1 MQQLREG
8 DPRAVGR
15 YTVLARL
22 GAGAG
27 GVVFLA
33 RSPGGRLVAVKVIH
47 PHLTRQPEFRRRFE
61 REIQALRAVG
71 GFHTA
76 AVIDAGWSRT
86 TAWLA
91 TEYVPAPALEQLVT
105 TRGPLPVEV
114 VIALVRGIAEALRAI
129 HVAGV
134 VHRDL
139 KPSNVLVTADGPR
152 VIDFGVAGAV
162 GTATLTGSAL
172 GTPGFLAP
180 EQATGEFAGPAA
192 DLYSLG
198 AVLVYAATGRG
209 PFGEAEPATLLYRVV
224 HAEPDL
230 DAVPDTRL
238 RALAAA
244 CLARDP
250 LRRPT
255 PAGVLAALPD
265 LDFQLPPGAAE
276 FVASYGRPPELPAPS
291 ARARRWPLVLGAVA
305 GALILVSGTAFALR
319 AGRDGDPGGTTAAP
333 STSVAAPVPPTPARI
348 PLVPALTSQDM
359 AFSADGRQLFVTG
372 SNRATVI
379 DTGTNS
385 IVRTTSIAGADSLVV
400 SPDGARIYAF
410 RYNVDVGVYDAI
422 SGTRLGAIPA
432 TDATFGLPA
441 RDGSR
446 MYIQYGDGLATVDT
460 ATNALVGAPIP
471 VRRAPS
477 GGAITP
483 DGKRLYAVEFS
494 LMTDPENPISVLD
507 LATGTVSAT
516 IGVGGRAR
524 ALALSADGRRAAV
537 INWAE
542 GRLSFI
548 DTTTNTVL
556 RSIEFDQRGADVAL
570 SPDGSRAYVSSE
582 AVATVL
588 VIDTA
593 TGTIADRLRVGRAP
607 DRVLLSEDG
616 RRLYVASREENVV
629 TVVPIG

>member
-1 MQQLREG
+1 MQQLRDG

-15 YTVLARL
+15 YSVLARL

-27 GVVFLA
+27 GTVFLA

-91 TEYVPAPALEQLVT
+91 TEYVPAPSLEHLVT
-105 TRGPLPVEV
+105 THGPLPVEV
-114 VIALVRGIAEALRAI
+114 VITLVRGIAEALRAI

-230 DAVPDTRL
+230 DAVPDPRL

-276 FVASYGRPPELPAPS
+276 LVASYGRPPDLPAPP

-319 AGRDGDPGGTTAAP
+319 TGRDGDHGSTTAAP
-333 STSVAAPVPPTPARI
+333 STSLAAPAPSPARI
-348 PLVPALTSQDM
+348 PLVPALTPKDM

-372 SNRATVI
+372 SDRATVI
-379 DTGTNS
+379 DTGTGT
-385 IVRTTSIAGADSLVV
+385 IVRTTSVAGADHLVV
-400 SPDGARIYAF
+400 APDGARIYAF

-422 SGTRLGAIPA
+422 SGTRLAAIPA

-471 VRRAPS
+471 VRRAPAA
-477 GGAITP
+477 GAITP
-483 DGKRLYAVEFS
+483 DGTRLYAVEFS
-494 LMTDPENPISVLD
+494 LMTDPQNPISVLD

-516 IGVGGRAR
+516 IDVGGRAR

-582 AVATVL
+582 TVATVL

-593 TGTIADRLRVGRAP
+593 AGTVVDRLRVGRAP
-607 DRVLLSEDG
+607 DKVLLSGDG